1 MIGDRFFMGILKF
14 KKANCKN
21 CYKCIRNCP
30 VKAIEVKNHQAQII
44 ERDCILCGNCMVVC
58 PQNAKEVRNDV
69 LTIKNLI
76 REGKQV
82 IASIAPSYIS
92 NYNVTQFSQFANV
105 LRKLGFSDAFETAEG
120 AYIVKSE
127 YENLINNHWKNVIIS
142 SCCPTVVKLVQK
154 HYPEALKY
162 LAPVISPV
170 QAHSKLLK
178 SNMKDAIVVFI
189 GPCISKKEE
198 CGSGEEYNDI
208 TITFEELDIWI
219 NEEGLKFED
228 NINIDKSTYVS
239 RLFPITGGI
248 LNTMNKSSEYRY
260 IAIDGL
266 DNCIETLKEII
277 NNNLDNCFIEMSAC
291 SGSCINGPASSH
303 NKSLRISSMN
313 KVESIALNECNPT
326 DFDLK
331 YSIDT
336 SRRITDEQVV
346 VQSPSDREISSIL
359 RKMGKNSIQD
369 ELNCGTCGYS
379 TCREKAIAVILG
391 KAEISMCLP
400 YMKEK
405 AESFSDKI
413 ISVTPNSILT
423 VDTSLKVQQ
432 INKSACDI
440 FEIQN
445 SRDIIGF
452 SVSRILDEFDFIKV
466 ISKEENA
473 ENENVYLPEYGKFV
487 KQNFIYDKN
496 SGIVICIMK
505 DITKL
510 KLKREK
516 LIKEKTLR
524 AEITDK
530 IVEKHMCIVHEI
542 ASLLGETAA
551 ETQVAL
557 TDLKEAILMEEEDY
571 D

>member
-1 MIGDRFFMGILKF
+1 MSVLKF

-30 VKAIEVKNHQAQII
+30 VKAIEIKNHQAQII

-69 LTIKNLI
+69 LLIKNLI

-82 IASIAPSYIS
+82 IASVAPSFIS
-92 NYNVTQFSQFANV
+92 NYNVTEFSKFANA
-105 LRKLGFSDAFETAEG
+105 LRKLGFSNAFETAEG

-127 YENLINNHWKNVIIS
+127 YEKLIKSHWRNIIIS
-142 SCCPTVVKLVQK
+142 SCCPTVVKLIQK

-178 SNMKDAIVVFI
+178 NNIKDAIIVFI

-198 CGSGEEYNDI
+198 CGRGEDFNDI

-219 NEEGLKFED
+219 KEEGLKFED
-228 NINIDKSTYVS
+228 NKSLDANTYVS
-239 RLFPITGGI
+239 RLFPISGGI
-248 LNTMNKSSEYRY
+248 LNTMNKRSDYSYV
-260 IAIDGL
+260 AIDGL
-266 DNCIETLKEII
+266 DNCIEVLKEII
-277 NNNLDNCFIEMSAC
+277 NYNLNNCFIEMSAC
-291 SGSCINGPASSH
+291 SGSCINGPTSST
-303 NKSLRISSMN
+303 NKSSLISSIN
-313 KVESIALNECNPT
+313 KVEKIALNKDNRT
-326 DFDLK
+326 DYNLK
-331 YSIDT
+331 YTIDT
-336 SRRITDEQVV
+336 SRVIKDEQVV
-346 VQSPSDREISSIL
+346 LQPPCEKEIANIL
-359 RKMGKNSIQD
+359 KRMGKNSIED

-413 ISVTPNSILT
+413 ISVTPNAIIT
-423 VDTSLKVQQ
+423 VDINLIVQQ
-432 INKSACDI
+432 INRAACEI
-440 FEIQN
+440 FEVEN
-445 SRDIIGF
+445 SRDIVGVP
-452 SVSRILDEFDFIKV
+452 VSRIMDDFDFINA
-466 ISKEENA
+466 ISTGENII
-473 ENENVYLPEYGKFV
+473 NENVYIPEYDKYV
-487 KQNFIYDKN
+487 KQNYIYDRN

-505 DITKL
+505 DITKI

-516 LIKEKTLR
+516 LINEKNHR
-524 AEITDK
+524 ADITDK
-530 IVEKHMCIVHEI
+530 IIEKHMCIVHEI

-551 ETQVAL
+551 ETKIAL

>member
-1 MIGDRFFMGILKF
+1 MGILKF

-82 IASIAPSYIS
+82 IASIAPSFIS
-92 NYNVTQFSQFANV
+92 NYNVTQFSQFASI
-105 LRKLGFSDAFETAEG
+105 LRKLGFSNAFETAEG

-127 YENLINNHWKNVIIS
+127 YEKLIKSNWKNIIIS

-162 LAPVISPV
+162 LAPVNSPV
-170 QAHSKLLK
+170 QVHSKLLK
-178 SNMKDAIVVFI
+178 SKIKDAIVVFI

-198 CGSGEEYNDI
+198 CVIGEEYNDI
-208 TITFEELDIWI
+208 AITFEELDIWI
-219 NEEGLKFED
+219 KEEGLKFED
-228 NINIDKSTYVS
+228 NKNMDNNTYVS
-239 RLFPITGGI
+239 RLFPISGGI
-248 LNTMNKSSEYRY
+248 LNTMNKRYDYRY
-260 IAIDGL
+260 VAVDGL

-277 NNNLDNCFIEMSAC
+277 NNNLENCFIEMSAC

-313 KVESIALNECNPT
+313 KVESIALNKNNPT
-326 DFDLK
+326 DFNFK

-336 SRRITDEQVV
+336 SRRFKDEQIVI
-346 VQSPSDREISSIL
+346 QSPSDKEISSIL
-359 RKMGKNSIQD
+359 KKMGKISIED

-413 ISVTPNSILT
+413 ISVTPNAILT
-423 VDTSLKVQQ
+423 VDTNLVVQQ
-432 INKSACDI
+432 VNKSACEI
-440 FEIQN
+440 FEVEN
-445 SRDIIGF
+445 SRDIIGLPI
-452 SVSRILDEFDFIKV
+452 SRVMDDFDFINV
-466 ISKEENA
+466 ISNEENII
-473 ENENVYLPEYGKFV
+473 NENVYLPEYDKFV

-496 SGIVICIMK
+496 SGIIICIMK

-510 KLKREK
+510 KRKREK
-516 LIKEKTLR
+516 LIKEKTNR
-524 AEITDK
+524 ADITDK

-551 ETQVAL
+551 ETQIAL

>member
-1 MIGDRFFMGILKF
+1 MGILKF

-82 IASIAPSYIS
+82 IASIAPSFIS
-92 NYNVTQFSQFANV
+92 NYNVTQFSQFASI

-127 YENLINNHWKNVIIS
+127 YEKLIKSNWKNIIIS

-162 LAPVISPV
+162 LAPVISPA

-178 SNMKDAIVVFI
+178 SKIKDAIVVFI

-198 CGSGEEYNDI
+198 FVRGEEYNDI
-208 TITFEELDIWI
+208 AITFEELDIWI
-219 NEEGLKFED
+219 REDELKFE
-228 NINIDKSTYVS
+228 NNKNIDNNTYVS
-239 RLFPITGGI
+239 RLFPISGGI
-248 LNTMNKSSEYRY
+248 LNTMNKRNDYRY
-260 IAIDGL
+260 VAVDGL

-313 KVESIALNECNPT
+313 KVESIALNKDNPT
-326 DFDLK
+326 DFNLK

-336 SRRITDEQVV
+336 NRGFKDEQIVI
-346 VQSPSDREISSIL
+346 QSPSDKEISSVL
-359 RKMGKNSIQD
+359 KKMGKRSIED

-413 ISVTPNSILT
+413 ISVTPNAILT
-423 VDTSLKVQQ
+423 VDTNLVVQQ
-432 INKSACDI
+432 VNKSACEI
-440 FEIQN
+440 FEVEN
-445 SRDIIGF
+445 SRDIIGLPI
-452 SVSRILDEFDFIKV
+452 SRVMDDFDFINV
-466 ISKEENA
+466 ISNEENII
-473 ENENVYLPEYGKFV
+473 NENVYLPEYDKFV

-496 SGIVICIMK
+496 SGIIICIMK

-510 KLKREK
+510 KRKREK
-516 LIKEKTLR
+516 LIKEKTNR
-524 AEITDK
+524 ADITDK

-551 ETQVAL
+551 ETQIAL

>member
-1 MIGDRFFMGILKF
+1 MNKEREEALDVLKDVVSQLQNREIFSNEASRRVLFEMHIAKVFPEQENRNKILQFSRGAEKEVKINGGSGFQDSDLGTTTIEWKVDLNKGKSKNTGIKELKKYTAAKWNKNGYSDCYIGVLTDGIEWIAYTCQYTNVKDEYEENDVILEKVKNVTIKKDEDVEFLYDFLQEYIIIKNKILINPNVLQNIFGENSDINKESIDKIKDILK
-14 KKANCKN
+14 
-21 CYKCIRNCP
+21 I
-30 VKAIEVKNHQAQII
+30 AI
-44 ERDCILCGNCMVVC
+44 
-58 PQNAKEVRNDV
+58 KEDDN
-69 LTIKNLI
+69 
-76 REGKQV
+76 
-82 IASIAPSYIS
+82 
-92 NYNVTQFSQFANV
+92 
-105 LRKLGFSDAFETAEG
+105 
-120 AYIVKSE
+120 
-127 YENLINNHWKNVIIS
+127 
-142 SCCPTVVKLVQK
+142 
-154 HYPEALKY
+154 
-162 LAPVISPV
+162 
-170 QAHSKLLK
+170 
-178 SNMKDAIVVFI
+178 
-189 GPCISKKEE
+189 ISK
-198 CGSGEEYNDI
+198 
-208 TITFEELDIWI
+208 
-219 NEEGLKFED
+219 
-228 NINIDKSTYVS
+228 
-239 RLFPITGGI
+239 
-248 LNTMNKSSEYRY
+248 Y
-260 IAIDGL
+260 IAMWNIY
-266 DNCIETLKEII
+266 KQ
-277 NNNLDNCFIEMSAC
+277 
-291 SGSCINGPASSH
+291 
-303 NKSLRISSMN
+303 
-313 KVESIALNECNPT
+313 
-326 DFDLK
+326 

-359 RKMGKNSIQD
+359 RKMGKNSIED

-413 ISVTPNSILT
+413 ISVTPNAIIT
-423 VDTSLKVQQ
+423 VDTNLKVQQ

-466 ISKEENA
+466 ISKEENVA
-473 ENENVYLPEYGKFV
+473 NENVYLPEYGKFV

-510 KLKREK
+510 KLKREE

>member
-1 MIGDRFFMGILKF
+1 MGILKF

-82 IASIAPSYIS
+82 IASIAPSFIS
-92 NYNVTQFSQFANV
+92 NYNVTQFSQFASI

-127 YENLINNHWKNVIIS
+127 YEKLIKSNWKNIIIS

-178 SNMKDAIVVFI
+178 SEIKDAIVVFV

-198 CGSGEEYNDI
+198 CVRGEEYNDI
-208 TITFEELDIWI
+208 AITFEELDTWI
-219 NEEGLKFED
+219 KEDGLKFED
-228 NINIDKSTYVS
+228 NKNIDNNTYVS
-239 RLFPITGGI
+239 RLFPISGGI
-248 LNTMNKSSEYRY
+248 LNTMNKRNDYRY
-260 IAIDGL
+260 VAVDGL

-313 KVESIALNECNPT
+313 KVESIALNKNNPT
-326 DFDLK
+326 DFNFK

-336 SRRITDEQVV
+336 SRRFKDEQIVI
-346 VQSPSDREISSIL
+346 QSPSDKEISSVL
-359 RKMGKNSIQD
+359 KKMGKISIED

-413 ISVTPNSILT
+413 ISVTPNAILT
-423 VDTSLKVQQ
+423 VDTNLVVQQ
-432 INKSACDI
+432 INKSACEI
-440 FEIQN
+440 FEVES
-445 SRDIIGF
+445 SRDIIGLPI
-452 SVSRILDEFDFIKV
+452 SRVMDDFDFINV
-466 ISKEENA
+466 ISNEENII
-473 ENENVYLPEYGKFV
+473 NENVYLPEYDKFV

-496 SGIVICIMK
+496 SGIIICIMK

-510 KLKREK
+510 KRKREK
-516 LIKEKTLR
+516 LIKEKTNR
-524 AEITDK
+524 ADITDK

-551 ETQVAL
+551 ETQIAL

>member
-1 MIGDRFFMGILKF
+1 MGILKF

-44 ERDCILCGNCMVVC
+44 ERDCVLCGNCMVVC

-76 REGKQV
+76 RDGKQV

-105 LRKLGFSDAFETAEG
+105 IRKLGFSDAFETAEG

-178 SNMKDAIVVFI
+178 SNMKDVIVVFI

-219 NEEGLKFED
+219 NEEGLKIED
-228 NINIDKSTYVS
+228 NINMDKNTYIS

-248 LNTMNKSSEYRY
+248 LNTMNKSSEYSY

-277 NNNLDNCFIEMSAC
+277 NNKLDNC
-291 SGSCINGPASSH
+291 
-303 NKSLRISSMN
+303 
-313 KVESIALNECNPT
+313 
-326 DFDLK
+326 DLK

-359 RKMGKNSIQD
+359 RKMGKNSIED

-413 ISVTPNSILT
+413 ISVTPNAIIT
-423 VDTSLKVQQ
+423 VDTNLKVQQ

-466 ISKEENA
+466 ISKEENVA
-473 ENENVYLPEYGKFV
+473 NENVYLPEYGKFV

-510 KLKREK
+510 KLKREE

-551 ETQVAL
+551 ETKVAL